1 MQLLSVAKEVHSTF
15 QEGSQETLATMSG
28 MGLGMLLAHVNRGHK
43 FGPFTLVSVIDW
55 WSGGHPEHSEATD
68 NGLLVISCVL
78 PEIIDCKKTEKQL
91 ATKLKTQAIK
101 VCFIWH
107 KIFPTIALFDSFTVF
122 HNLSCMFMT
131 FAA

>member
-68 NGLLVISCVL
+68 NGLGSFSAVMGDIVEDISH
-78 PEIIDCKKTEKQL
+78 QL
-91 ATKLKTQAIK
+91 CA
-101 VCFIWH
+101 
-107 KIFPTIALFDSFTVF
+107 SR
-122 HNLSCMFMT
+122 NY
-131 FAA
+131 